1 MAEQTEDGDFTK
13 SWRTFALVAGITL
26 AFSAARWWGAWQAP
40 VTLGGVLLAA
50 VAAFWQPCAS
60 DSEHRRAVR
69 WMTALG
75 IGLFGLALS
84 PVVNQWF
91 ASDWDILPRWSLV
104 LRIAIL
110 GAASIPLVIVGTTRG
125 LYQTLR
131 VGVVSMLL
139 IGGALTV
146 SGAADV
152 YTDVRIGHMLAQ
164 ESIGVGDNPYS
175 DLEIQD
181 TAPAEW
187 NQGTIIG
194 YSYPPVT
201 LIVYSA
207 AEWIWDGRFATVLS
221 LAMIAWLLSIRSSR
235 FGSLGL
241 PVAGLAVSIP
251 VTAVVIV
258 FGWTEPLQA
267 ALLIGAALLW
277 RRPVAYG
284 IVFGLAIASKQY
296 MVLAVIPLISAPIS
310 DRWKRLGISAAT
322 ATATLLP
329 FFAWNPSAMWNA
341 LVAHQFDRP
350 IRGDSTSIAAFG
362 LALPIVVA
370 LVLAIVVGLI
380 AGRSAHTTGRLLL
393 AQAAT
398 LGVYFV
404 LSPNSFANYW
414 YLVAT
419 LVIAAVVVG
428 SDPRRRSPA
437 DASSHVGMSLRGAS

>member
-1 MAEQTEDGDFTK
+1 VAEQTDHGDVTK

-40 VTLGGVLLAA
+40 VAVGGVLLAA
-50 VAAFWQPCAS
+50 AAAFWQSCAS

-75 IGLFGLALS
+75 IGLFGLALA
-84 PVVNQWF
+84 PVANRWF
-91 ASDWDILPRWSLV
+91 AGDWDILPRWSLV
-104 LRIAIL
+104 LRTAIL
-110 GAASIPLVIVGTTRG
+110 AAASIPLVYVGTTRG
-125 LYQTLR
+125 LHQTLR

-139 IGGALTV
+139 VGGALTV

-152 YTDVRIGHMLAQ
+152 YTDVRIGHILAQ
-164 ESIGVGDNPYS
+164 ESLRAGTNPYS
-175 DLEIQD
+175 DVEIQD

-187 NQGTIIG
+187 NEGTIIG

-207 AEWIWDGRFATVLS
+207 AEWIWDARLATVLS
-221 LAMIAWLLSIRSSR
+221 LAMIAWLLSTRSSR

-267 ALLIGAALLW
+267 VLLIGAAVLW

-296 MVLAVIPLISAPIS
+296 MVLAVIPLISAPVP
-310 DRWKRLGISAAT
+310 DRWKRLGIAAAT

-329 FFAWNPSAMWNA
+329 FFVWNPGAMWNA

-350 IRGDSTSIAAFG
+350 IRGDSTSIAALG
-362 LALPIVVA
+362 LVFPIAVA

-414 YLVAT
+414 YLVSILAIVA
-419 LVIAAVVVG
+419 VIAGVDSA
-428 SDPRRRSPA
+428 RSP
-437 DASSHVGMSLRGAS
+437 SENSGSHVALSARGAS